1 MRRYLAWLVDLLL
14 PQVCVVCGRRCIGG
28 ATGLACAV
36 CWSRVAW
43 LGEPQCQRCGYP
55 GPGRDCAWCRLLP
68 PYVRAARS
76 LAWVPGGVSGVLLH
90 ALKYSGWWRVAE
102 GIALRMARLTW
113 PDDVVTERSAIVP
126 VPLAAER
133 LAQRGYNQSEYL
145 ARFLARYWQIPVWS
159 GVVRRR
165 VATRSQAR
173 LTAAAR
179 LGNVAGAFEV
189 VVPATLLEG
198 KHLILLDDVITTGAT
213 MNSCAAEL
221 FAAGARTLSYITFGR
236 ARLPGDAP

>member
-1 MRRYLAWLVDLLL
+1 
-14 PQVCVVCGRRCIGG
+14 
-28 ATGLACAV
+28 
-36 CWSRVAW
+36 
-43 LGEPQCQRCGYP
+43 
-55 GPGRDCAWCRLLP
+55 
-68 PYVRAARS
+68 
-76 LAWVPGGVSGVLLH
+76 
-90 ALKYSGWWRVAE
+90 
-102 GIALRMARLTW
+102 MARLTW
-113 PDDVVTERSAIVP
+113 PDDVVTERSAIIP

-165 VATRSQAR
+165 VVTRSQAR

-179 LGNVAGAFEV
+179 LRNVAGAFEV
-189 VVPATLLEG
+189 VVPGTLLEG